1 QSEYIQIDVKQ
12 ILKQLHPGEIF
23 ELKQAY
29 IGDKQQ
35 LFARVIFHRLTE
47 KQLQK
52 RRERIAEKEKSKNR
66 TYSEK
71 SKMIAGLNVY
81 VTNIPWEWVPM
92 EQVHELYT
100 LRWQIEIVFKTWKS
114 LFKIDHYRNVK
125 QERLECQLYGKL
137 IAIFLCS
144 STMFKMRQL
153 LLQKKKKELSEYK
166 AIGMI
171 QDHLSLLYQAIQRN
185 NHEITKVLIRL

>member
-1 QSEYIQIDVKQ
+1 
-12 ILKQLHPGEIF
+12 
-23 ELKQAY
+23 
-29 IGDKQQ
+29 
-35 LFARVIFHRLTE
+35 R
-47 KQLQK
+47 QK
-52 RRERIAEKEKSKNR
+52 KIAEKEKSQNR

-71 SKMIAGLNVY
+71 SKLVAGLNVY
-81 VTNIPWEWVPM
+81 VTNAPWEWVPM

-114 LFKIDHYRNVK
+114 LFDIDHCCNVK

-153 LLQKKKKELSEYK
+153 LLQKKRKELSEYK

-171 QDHLSLLYQAIQRN
+171 QDHLLLLYQAIQKDTQ
-185 NHEITKVLIRL
+185 EITKLLIRLFHLLQKNGRKSYRYEKKTVFDIMGVAYEY

>member
-1 QSEYIQIDVKQ
+1 
-12 ILKQLHPGEIF
+12 
-23 ELKQAY
+23 
-29 IGDKQQ
+29 
-35 LFARVIFHRLTE
+35 
-47 KQLQK
+47 
-52 RRERIAEKEKSKNR
+52 
-66 TYSEK
+66 
-71 SKMIAGLNVY
+71 MIAGLNVY

-185 NHEITKVLIRL
+185 NHEITKVLSACSTSYRRMGANLTDMRRRLSLIS

>member
-1 QSEYIQIDVKQ
+1 MKQ
-12 ILKQLHPGEIF
+12 ILKQLQPGETF
-23 ELKQAY
+23 ELENAY

-35 LFARVIFHRLTE
+35 LFARVIFNRLTE
-47 KQLQK
+47 NNSKTTSED
-52 RRERIAEKEKSKNR
+52 RRKEKSKNR

-81 VTNIPWEWVPM
+81 VTNTPWEWVPM

-153 LLQKKKKELSEYK
+153 LLQKKKK
-166 AIGMI
+166 
-171 QDHLSLLYQAIQRN
+171 N
-185 NHEITKVLIRL
+185 